1 MQSIF
6 RIQLGTRVP
15 RFKPIQIK
23 TAREKLRKGRGLLE
37 KHQCHVVQVP
47 DSGLLVILLGVNHF
61 EIESVKAVERI
72 IQGVC
77 PDAVCVELCEPRV
90 RSAGLRE
97 EGRRIRGS
105 SKASLRKDL
114 ADELRKQSSDGVRAS
129 ESGAEMKMA
138 FLEAYRLLKPIH
150 LVDRDILDTVQR
162 FRAARAA
169 GLWPLLHRRL
179 PRLAEVLSRKHLG
192 WTVRTAGRGRA
203 VPESCMLRMF
213 HRGQIQLPWAMRREV
228 LEAAQEMRDINGGE
242 KMVPLESL
250 ERLFDRQRIE
260 EHMLGG
266 HVPMPHELRHWLG
279 PESDLDVV
287 TRVIGFERDAIIARN
302 IREIDNESVE
312 YAPHGLNG
320 PLVLAAV
327 GKAHVQ
333 GVAHHLKLPLSE
345 LHEIIADF
353 SDDGEAFMNIYDDI

>member
-6 RIQLGTRVP
+6 RIQWGPLVP
-15 RFKPIQIK
+15 RFKPIQIRM
-23 TAREKLRKGRGLLE
+23 AREKLRKGRGLLE

-47 DSGLLVILLGVNHF
+47 DSGLFVILLGVNHV

-72 IQGVC
+72 IQALH

-150 LVDRDILDTVQR
+150 LVDRDYLDTVQR
-162 FRAARAA
+162 FCAAQTV

-179 PRLAEVLSRKHLG
+179 PRLAQVLGRKHLQ
-192 WTVRTAGRGRA
+192 WTVKTAGGGRA

-213 HRGQIQLPWAMRREV
+213 HRGQIELPWAMRREV
-228 LEAAQEMRDINGGE
+228 LEAAQEMRDISGE
-242 KMVPLESL
+242 KMVPLEFL
-250 ERLFDRQRIE
+250 QRLSDRQRIE
-260 EHMLGG
+260 EYML
-266 HVPMPHELRHWLG
+266 
-279 PESDLDVV
+279 
-287 TRVIGFERDAIIARN
+287 
-302 IREIDNESVE
+302 
-312 YAPHGLNG
+312 
-320 PLVLAAV
+320 
-327 GKAHVQ
+327 
-333 GVAHHLKLPLSE
+333 
-345 LHEIIADF
+345 
-353 SDDGEAFMNIYDDI
+353 

>member
-150 LVDRDILDTVQR
+150 LVDRDILDSATFPRRTSCRSVAAAPSP
-162 FRAARAA
+162 FAAARGGAFSEAPWVDSQNGWSWPSGA
-169 GLWPLLHRRL
+169 GKLHASHVS
-179 PRLAEVLSRKHLG
+179 PRPDTASLG
-192 WTVRTAGRGRA
+192 HAT
-203 VPESCMLRMF
+203 
-213 HRGQIQLPWAMRREV
+213 
-228 LEAAQEMRDINGGE
+228 
-242 KMVPLESL
+242 
-250 ERLFDRQRIE
+250 
-260 EHMLGG
+260 
-266 HVPMPHELRHWLG
+266 
-279 PESDLDVV
+279 
-287 TRVIGFERDAIIARN
+287 
-302 IREIDNESVE
+302 
-312 YAPHGLNG
+312 
-320 PLVLAAV
+320 
-327 GKAHVQ
+327 
-333 GVAHHLKLPLSE
+333 
-345 LHEIIADF
+345 
-353 SDDGEAFMNIYDDI
+353 